1 MADTSLMDRV
11 RVKLA
16 AVNLFKKVELPPPP
30 ELPPI
35 PTIVA
40 DVAKIPEESKAV
52 LRTRS
57 FLDDVAAALYRSVNR
72 DIRAGKRQLV
82 KDEQFMKARLYD
94 CMCDEMEKS
103 GRADDIRHV
112 EMEVTHNLLTPA
124 KMEEEL
130 PLPTTS
136 FVCNFKGCTLAMEV
150 KRVTDKFKGE
160 FQTIRDAF
168 AKMAYLLA
176 HKGCD
181 IGYVFVYGTV
191 GDFSR
196 FDLSHRCV
204 PMTGEFGELDVI
216 LSRDTRIIRQFARHT
231 LKTIPWCF
239 RKEMRTNLVP
249 EKEKFGVFCVRLYSV
264 RATSKGQQ
272 FSERTS
278 DSERL
283 ANIYAQKLDLAPS
296 LIFNAEDARREIE
309 RVDEHV
315 QAGVY
320 TVDKAVSQY
329 AGVLDM
335 LDQGTSFPGQE
346 EDFEFLGKL
355 LRHRLRMAA
364 SGFRTPRRMSLASVA
379 SVVSSEP
386 QSEITPDPETG
397 EETGRD
403 TDGDIT
409 SGDEE
414 VAEEDD
420 PEMVRTKSVS
430 SLPVQGILK
439 KDDGTQRLKRTK
451 SVTLILPAY
460 MEEAMA
466 EGVTLTPQSDSDE
479 EEEEEE
485 DPKQKKSGKKK
496 PSLEGLDILSSKKR
510 TPYGQDLVGYRKSQ
524 EGKTKRYLKQN
535 YNKKRRL
542 KGRHRFSTDE
552 KRVAWGVARPR
563 IIQGELFMKHFRKAL
578 Y

>member
-1 MADTSLMDRV
+1 
-11 RVKLA
+11 
-16 AVNLFKKVELPPPP
+16 
-30 ELPPI
+30 
-35 PTIVA
+35 
-40 DVAKIPEESKAV
+40 
-52 LRTRS
+52 
-57 FLDDVAAALYRSVNR
+57 
-72 DIRAGKRQLV
+72 
-82 KDEQFMKARLYD
+82 MKARLYD
-94 CMCDEMEKS
+94 CICDELEKS
-103 GRADDIRHV
+103 GRADDIKHV
-112 EMEVTHNLLTPA
+112 EMEATHNLLTPA

-136 FVCNFKGCTLAMEV
+136 FICNFSGCTLAMEV

-160 FQTIRDAF
+160 FQSMRDAF
-168 AKMAYLLA
+168 AKMAYFVA

-181 IGYVFVYGTV
+181 IGYVFAYGTV

-196 FDLSHRCV
+196 FDLSHRCL

-216 LSRDTRIIRQFARHT
+216 LSRDTRIIRQFARHG

-239 RKEMRTNLVP
+239 RKEPRANLIP

-264 RATSKGQQ
+264 RATSKGLQ
-272 FSERTS
+272 FSES
-278 DSERL
+278 IPDAERL
-283 ANIYAQKLDLAPS
+283 ANIYAQKFDLAPS

-320 TVDKAVSQY
+320 SVDKAVSQY

-364 SGFRTPRRMSLASVA
+364 SGFRTPRRMSAV
-379 SVVSSEP
+379 
-386 QSEITPDPETG
+386 SEISEAPSEMTPDPETG

-403 TDGDIT
+403 TDGDFS
-409 SGDEE
+409 SGNEE
-414 VAEEDD
+414 EAEED
-420 PEMVRTKSVS
+420 PELHRTKSVGS
-430 SLPVQGILK
+430 MPTEAVQGILK
-439 KDDGTQRLKRTK
+439 KEGTQRLKRTK

-460 MEEAMA
+460 MEQAMDNE
-466 EGVTLTPQSDSDE
+466 EGTVITPQSDSEDE
-479 EEEEEE
+479 DEEE
-485 DPKQKKSGKKK
+485 DPKEKKKKSKKK
-496 PSLEGLDILSSKKR
+496 IKGPKVELPALSQKR
-510 TPYGQDLVGYRKSQ
+510 TPYGQDLMGYRKSA

-535 YNKKRRL
+535 YNKKRRP
-542 KGRHRFSTDE
+542 KGWHRYSADE
-552 KRVAWGVARPR
+552 KRVAWGPARPR

>member
-1 MADTSLMDRV
+1 MGDTDTGLIDRI
-11 RVKLA
+11 RARLA
-16 AVNLFKKVELPPPP
+16 AVNFLKKAEPPPVVVPLPLPIAP
-30 ELPPI
+30 E
-35 PTIVA
+35 VQ
-40 DVAKIPEESKAV
+40 IPEESKEV
-52 LRTRS
+52 QRTRS
-57 FLDDVAAALYRSVNR
+57 FLDDVAAALFRSVNR
-72 DIRAGKRQLV
+72 DIRAGKKQLV

-94 CMCDEMEKS
+94 CICDELEKS

-112 EMEVTHNLLTPA
+112 EMEATHSLLTPA

-136 FVCNFKGCTLAMEV
+136 FICNFSKCKVAVEV

-160 FQTIRDAF
+160 FQSIRDAF
-168 AKMAYLLA
+168 AKMAYFVA

-181 IGYVFVYGTV
+181 IGYVFAYGTV

-216 LSRDTRIIRQFARHT
+216 LSRDTRIIRQFARHG

-239 RKEMRTNLVP
+239 RKEMRANLVP

-264 RATSKGQQ
+264 RATSRGQQ
-272 FSERTS
+272 FSENTS

-283 ANIYAQKLDLAPS
+283 ANVYAQKLDLAPS

-315 QAGVY
+315 QARVY

-346 EDFEFLGKL
+346 EDFAFLGKL
-355 LRHRLRMAA
+355 LRHRLRMAS
-364 SGFRTPRRMSLASVA
+364 SGFRTPRRL
-379 SVVSSEP
+379 SVVSELSAP
-386 QSEITPDPETG
+386 PSEIAPDPETG

-403 TDGDIT
+403 TDGDFS
-409 SGDEE
+409 SGGEE
-414 VAEEDD
+414 GEEDD
-420 PEMVRTKSVS
+420 PELFRTKSVR
-430 SLPVQGILK
+430 SLAVEPTHGILK

-460 MEEAMA
+460 MEEALA
-466 EGVTLTPQSDSDE
+466 NPEGMIAAPEPDSGS
-479 EEEEEE
+479 EEEEE
-485 DPKQKKSGKKK
+485 DPKEKKKSKKK
-496 PSLEGLDILSSKKR
+496 APKIEVPGFSKKR
-510 TPYGQDLVGYRKSQ
+510 TPYGQDLMGYRRS
-524 EGKTKRYLKQN
+524 EERKTKTYLKQN
-535 YNKKRRL
+535 YNKKRRP
-542 KGRHRFSTDE
+542 KGWHRYSSDE
-552 KRVAWGVARPR
+552 KRVAWGPARPR